1 MSTPATQRRVAVIGA
16 STNRRK
22 YGNRALRAFLQQGYE
37 VIPINPHESQIE
49 GLPTYASV
57 LDVPGAI
64 DMATIYVPPGIGLAV
79 IEEVA
84 RKGIREVWLNPGAES
99 PALTARARALGLEPI
114 EACSITALGDVL

>member
-1 MSTPATQRRVAVIGA
+1 VIGA

-22 YGNRALRAFLQQGYE
+22 YGNRALRAFLQQGYDA
-37 VIPINPHESQIE
+37 IPINPHESAIE

-64 DMATIYVPPGIGLAV
+64 DMATMYVPPHIGLQV
-79 IEEVA
+79 IEDVA

-99 PALTARARALGLEPI
+99 PELAARARALGLDPI
-114 EACSITALGDVL
+114 EACSITALGDTL